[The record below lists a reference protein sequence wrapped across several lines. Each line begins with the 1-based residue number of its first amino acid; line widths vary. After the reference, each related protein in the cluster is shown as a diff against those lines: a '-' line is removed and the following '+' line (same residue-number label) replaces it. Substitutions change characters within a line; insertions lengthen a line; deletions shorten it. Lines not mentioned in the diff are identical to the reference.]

1 MCRSPRARSR
11 GCCAARPSALPPTSE
26 PPFSNRSGGERLWTR
41 RLEHKLIAHRAPN
54 TLGLPKKI
62 YTLRHS
68 KSPGCVAFRQRPKN
82 RGEEPAAQVQQNR
95 TDSRIRAQP
104 GSTGAPLCVATLSR
118 VKQQALGWRA
128 GSGWQLPRKLLAK
141 LMLTIK
147 SRVRAAAAPGHLPA
161 PPVSDM
167 VRIVNARH
175 PSAES

>member
-1 MCRSPRARSR
+1 M
-11 GCCAARPSALPPTSE
+11 PPTSE
-26 PPFSNRSGGERLWTR
+26 PPFSNHRSGGERLWTR

-68 KSPGCVAFRQRPKN
+68 KRAGRDAFRQRPKN
-82 RGEEPAAQVQQNR
+82 RGEEPAAQKVQQNR
-95 TDSRIRAQP
+95 TGDSRICAQP

-118 VKQQALGWRA
+118 VNQQALGRA

-141 LMLTIK
+141 LRLTIK
-147 SRVRAAAAPGHLPA
+147 SRVRAAAAPGHLSA
-161 PPVSDM
+161 PPCPIWFGLPI
-167 VRIVNARH
+167 RGI